1 MVDKFHILYQ
11 YRKSQQAAS
20 TTDIKTLEQIM
31 VKLRKVVYEQR
42 AEFYEDIGEEA
53 TRQVKI
59 EKMRDLMKRDGVC
72 VEDLLL
78 YYLGVG

>member
-11 YRKSQQAAS
+11 YRKIQQAAAI
-20 TTDIKTLEQIM
+20 TDIKTLEQIL
-31 VKLRKVVYEQR
+31 VKLRKVVSEQR

-53 TRQVKI
+53 ARQVKI
-59 EKMRDLMKRDGVC
+59 EKMLDLMKRDGVC

-78 YYLGVG
+78 YYRVVG